1 MDSFS
6 DRCVKAIVCLRG
18 GYGTARLL
26 PLLDYG
32 LIRRNAKIFVGFSDV
47 TSLHCAFLKKS
58 GLISFHG
65 PMAASHFIRKEL
77 PDFSLRSFLRTLMD
91 PASPGGIR
99 QGYNGKTI
107 RILRRGMV
115 SGPLIGGNLSV
126 LCTLLG
132 TSFQPAFKGR
142 ILFLEDLDEP
152 PYRIDRMLT
161 HLINAGALKQVAG
174 IAVGLCEN
182 CEDPKADSSG
192 EYRQTLQDVL
202 KERLLPLNVPVVIGL
217 PFGHA
222 PHNATLPV
230 GARATLD
237 AERGDLIITGAVVA

>member
-1 MDSFS
+1 MEAFG
-6 DRCVKAIVCLRG
+6 DRRVKAILCLRG
-18 GYGTARLL
+18 GYGSARLL
-26 PLLDYG
+26 PLLDYE
-32 LIRRNAKIFVGFSDV
+32 LVRRNTKIFIGFSDV

-65 PMAASHFIRKEL
+65 PMAASHFIRKEF
-77 PDFSLRSFLRTLMD
+77 PDFSLRSFLRTLME
-91 PASPGGIR
+91 PAPPGGIR
-99 QGYNGKTI
+99 QGYDGKTV

-152 PYRIDRMLT
+152 PYRFDRMLT
-161 HLINAGALKQVAG
+161 HLMNAGALQTVAG
-174 IAVGLCEN
+174 IAIGLCQN
-182 CEDPKADSSG
+182 CEDPKAAAAE
-192 EYRQTLQDVL
+192 EYRQSLEDVL
-202 KERLLPLNVPVVIGL
+202 KERLLPLNVPVVTGL

-237 AERGDLIITGAVVA
+237 AERGDLVITGAAVT